1 MNAIPRQKCFPSDPN
16 VTFVPMIFGGERGM
30 DNCGEKIC
38 GGDIP
43 EEYKVRECVCVQI
56 SISDNL
62 STKII
67 LGFNEPNMADQAN
80 MSPQEAALEWIEV
93 MGR

>member
-1 MNAIPRQKCFPSDPN
+1 MFCCRQKCFPSDPN

-30 DNCGEKIC
+30 DNCGEEIC

-43 EEYKVRECVCVQI
+43 EEYKVRVCFQI
-56 SISDNL
+56 SIRFSDK
-62 STKII
+62 SSKII
-67 LGFNEPNMADQAN
+67 LGFNEPNQADQAN

>member
-30 DNCGEKIC
+30 DNCGEEIC

-43 EEYKVRECVCVQI
+43 EEYKVSVQI
-56 SISDNL
+56 KSQSVTIYQQRSSLASMNPTWL
-62 STKII
+62 TR
-67 LGFNEPNMADQAN
+67 PT
-80 MSPQEAALEWIEV
+80 
-93 MGR
+93 

>member
-1 MNAIPRQKCFPSDPN
+1 MNTIPRQKCFPSDSN

-30 DNCGEKIC
+30 DNCGEEIC
-38 GGDIP
+38 GGEIP
-43 EEYKVRECVCVQI
+43 EEYKVRVVFQI
-56 SISDNL
+56 SIRFSDK
-62 STKII
+62 SSKII
-67 LGFNEPNMADQAN
+67 LGFNEPNQADQAN

>member
-1 MNAIPRQKCFPSDPN
+1 
-16 VTFVPMIFGGERGM
+16 M
-30 DNCGEKIC
+30 DNCGEEIC

-43 EEYKVRECVCVQI
+43 DEY
-56 SISDNL
+56 
-62 STKII
+62 KII
-67 LGFNEPNMADQAN
+67 LGFNEPNQGDQAN